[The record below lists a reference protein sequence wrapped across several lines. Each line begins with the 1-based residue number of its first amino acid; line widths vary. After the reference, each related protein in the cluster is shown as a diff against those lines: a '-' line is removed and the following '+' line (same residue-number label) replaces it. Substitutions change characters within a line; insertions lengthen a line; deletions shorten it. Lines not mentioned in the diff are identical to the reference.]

1 MSLKDLKNNTVEKTN
16 MSTRVDVAFR
26 DKVAKFC
33 RKHEI
38 TIADFMR
45 YSMEKVMKDEK

>member
-1 MSLKDLKNNTVEKTN
+1 MSLKDLKNNRTEKTN

-26 DKVAKFC
+26 DKVNKFC
-33 RKHEI
+33 KKNEI
-38 TIADFMR
+38 SVADFMR